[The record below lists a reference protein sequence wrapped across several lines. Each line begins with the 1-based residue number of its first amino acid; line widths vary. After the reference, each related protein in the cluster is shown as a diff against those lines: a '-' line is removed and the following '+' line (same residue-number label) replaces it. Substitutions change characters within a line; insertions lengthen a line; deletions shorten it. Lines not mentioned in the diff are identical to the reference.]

1 MSPEEKE
8 LFHRSIALA
17 EENNDILRSIQR
29 SMRLARLMTF
39 VYWMFI
45 IGTAIGAFYIFKPY
59 VQQAQGLYD
68 TAKAQLNTVSNTFS
82 GYKK

>member
-8 LFHRSIALA
+8 LLRRSIALS

-29 SMRLARLMTF
+29 SMRLARLMTL
-39 VYWMFI
+39 VYWIFI
-45 IGTAIGAFYIFKPY
+45 IGTAIGAFYVFKPY
-59 VQQAQGLYD
+59 LQQAEGLYD
-68 TAKAQLNTVSNTFS
+68 TAKTQLNSVSNTFS